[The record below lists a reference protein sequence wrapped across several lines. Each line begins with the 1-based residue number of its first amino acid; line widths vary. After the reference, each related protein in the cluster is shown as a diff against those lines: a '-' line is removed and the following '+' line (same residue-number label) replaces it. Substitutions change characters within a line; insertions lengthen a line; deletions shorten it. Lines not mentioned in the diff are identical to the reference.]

1 MKKIKEL
8 NNIKNIISDNNI
20 ELLNKINA
28 KSKEIKMEFAKLL
41 AEEKIKLLSN
51 ICEKYSLNFDELKTQ
66 FLKPKELN
74 LILIETTEIMSEDIN
89 ESILNNI
96 TINSVKYYYEQ
107 KEKGNVYDVN
117 SQIVGIVKNNQPIL
131 FNQD

>member
-8 NNIKNIISDNNI
+8 NNIKNIIADNNI

-28 KSKEIKMEFAKLL
+28 KSKEIKIEIAKLV

-51 ICEKYSLNFDELKTQ
+51 ICEKYNLNFDELKIQ

-89 ESILNNI
+89 ESILNNCV
-96 TINSVKYYYEQ
+96 INDNKYYYEQ
-107 KEKGNVYDVN
+107 KEKGNVYDTN
-117 SQIVGIVKNNQPIL
+117 SQIVGMVKNNQVIL
-131 FNQD
+131 FEIN

>member
-51 ICEKYSLNFDELKTQ
+51 ICEKYNLNFDELKTQ

-89 ESILNNI
+89 ESILNYT
-96 TINSVKYYYEQ
+96 TINDIKYYYEQ
-107 KEKGNVYDVN
+107 KEKGNVYDSE
-117 SQIVGIVKNNQPIL
+117 SQIVGIVKNNQVTL
-131 FNQD
+131 FTQD

>member
-8 NNIKNIISDNNI
+8 NNIKNIIADNNI

-28 KSKEIKMEFAKLL
+28 KSKEIKIEIAKLV

-51 ICEKYSLNFDELKTQ
+51 ICEKYNLNFDELKTQ

-89 ESILNNI
+89 ESILNNCV
-96 TINSVKYYYEQ
+96 INNNKYYYEQ
-107 KEKGNVYDVN
+107 KEKGNVYDTN
-117 SQIVGIVKNNQPIL
+117 SQIVGMVKNNQVIL
-131 FNQD
+131 FT

>member
-8 NNIKNIISDNNI
+8 NNIKNIIADNNI

-28 KSKEIKMEFAKLL
+28 KSKEIKIEIAKLV

-51 ICEKYSLNFDELKTQ
+51 ICEKYNLNFDELKIQ

-74 LILIETTEIMSEDIN
+74 LLLIETTEIMSEDIN
-89 ESILNNI
+89 ESILNNCV
-96 TINSVKYYYEQ
+96 INDNKYYYEQ
-107 KEKGNVYDVN
+107 KEKGNVYDTN
-117 SQIVGIVKNNQPIL
+117 SQIVGMVKNNQVIL
-131 FNQD
+131 FEIN